1 MRSKLCPV
9 SFLIAPVEIYSPS
22 DLVDSPMDQALQ
34 RREFQDLG
42 GLRRL
47 NSAASNRM
55 GSSPASSASRWRS
68 SGVYGLGLRLGAGWV
83 MAAGGALWLGKGCAG
98 LNVGR

>member
-1 MRSKLCPV
+1 
-9 SFLIAPVEIYSPS
+9 
-22 DLVDSPMDQALQ
+22 
-34 RREFQDLG
+34 
-42 GLRRL
+42 
-47 NSAASNRM
+47 M